1 MVQLSGVAPVKLAS
15 VNSVQTKQKKCLR
28 KIVFAHTRKS
38 VGPYYKL
45 QEIFKLEYIY
55 MNILSCT

>member
-15 VNSVQTKQKKCLR
+15 VNSVQNKQKKCIQ
-28 KIVFAHTRKS
+28 KIVFAHTGKS

-45 QEIFKLEYIY
+45 
-55 MNILSCT
+55 